1 MFSLGVI
8 FCEILSRRLADNH
21 TFAVRRTIVLAL
33 SPCLADPRCFP
44 QRQLPSFGVD
54 LDEVRSLASPNCP
67 PAFID
72 LALSCLAIEP
82 SARPSALSILT
93 TLRTIEAQVLEAEA
107 RGVGLTSK
115 DERGTW
121 NVGSVSFAGT
131 TKRGGKRPSAPR
143 LPSFEGQVVVGSS
156 MLANGRGQKPPYHA
170 RQDSAS
176 SESEDDLAMFKFA
189 DADVDVDGAARRT
202 GGESVDGLLDS
213 DDEDSRSRYSTAVL
227 GRNRR
232 GHQNIEDA
240 SFTSSTLTVRAFAN
254 GNAKDST
261 IGHQRLASSA
271 SSLPSLPPSWVASS
285 VKPEHSPSDDFP
297 TDIVPSK
304 LQSDA
309 GASYLTA
316 RTTTL
321 SIARA
326 TVSHGSDD
334 DEDTSDEDEAEKE
347 ERKDVFHSTILPP
360 PGQDAIEIPAPTL
373 HRFSLI
379 KPTFQRFLGS
389 LAPYG
394 SASSAI
400 QTAAASS
407 SSSLASSLES
417 EKSSKR
423 RSGSA
428 TPGMGS
434 TAANKCELCL
444 KKLGF
449 MKPFLMCDDCGFQ

>member
-1 MFSLGVI
+1 
-8 FCEILSRRLADNH
+8 
-21 TFAVRRTIVLAL
+21 
-33 SPCLADPRCFP
+33 
-44 QRQLPSFGVD
+44 
-54 LDEVRSLASPNCP
+54 
-67 PAFID
+67 
-72 LALSCLAIEP
+72 
-82 SARPSALSILT
+82 
-93 TLRTIEAQVLEAEA
+93 
-107 RGVGLTSK
+107 
-115 DERGTW
+115 
-121 NVGSVSFAGT
+121 
-131 TKRGGKRPSAPR
+131 
-143 LPSFEGQVVVGSS
+143 
-156 MLANGRGQKPPYHA
+156 MLANGRGQKPPFHA

-176 SESEDDLAMFKFA
+176 SESEDDLAMFKLA
-189 DADVDVDGAARRT
+189 DADVDVDGVVGKDRRT
-202 GGESVDGLLDS
+202 GGESADGLMDS
-213 DDEDSRSRYSTAVL
+213 HDEDNRSRYSTAVL

-240 SFTSSTLTVRAFAN
+240 SFASSTLTVRAFAS

-271 SSLPSLPPSWVASS
+271 SSLPSLPPSWVAST
-285 VKPEHSPSDDFP
+285 VKQEDSHLDDFP
-297 TDIVPSK
+297 SDVVPSK

-321 SIARA
+321 SIAGA

-334 DEDTSDEDEAEKE
+334 DEDTAFDDEAEKE

-394 SASSAI
+394 SGSSAI

-407 SSSLASSLES
+407 SSSLASSVES

-434 TAANKCELCL
+434 TASTANKCGLCS